1 MIGSKEELVLW
12 LMQQPEGKTYELK
25 EHKEKRSLNAN
36 AYFWVLV
43 GKIAKATH
51 STNQTIHNAL
61 LRDYGQ
67 IDIQDGVAQWVVLP
81 ETYKLTESDYLLA
94 TPNKVKM
101 QSKKGEVQG
110 IVYIRL
116 RGSHTYNTEEMS
128 RLIDGTVME
137 AKELGIETLTPF
149 QLEEMKQ
156 KWGSQS

>member
-51 STNQTIHNAL
+51 STNQIIHNAL

-81 ETYKLTESDYLLA
+81 ESYKLTESDYLLA

-156 KWGSQS
+156 KWGNQ

>member
-12 LMQQPEGKTYELK
+12 LMQQPEGKTYEVK

-67 IDIQDGVAQWVVLP
+67 IDIVDGVAQWVVLP
-81 ETYKLTESDYLLA
+81 ETYKLTEADYLLA
-94 TPNKVKM
+94 TPNRVKM
-101 QSKKGEVQG
+101 QSKRGEIQG
-110 IVYIRL
+110 IVYVRL
-116 RGSHTYNTEEMS
+116 RGSHTYDSAEMA

-137 AKELGIETLTPF
+137 AKELGIETMTPE
-149 QLEEMKQ
+149 QIERMKAS
-156 KWGSQS
+156 WRSQS

>member
-25 EHKEKRSLNAN
+25 EHKEKRSHNAN

-81 ETYKLTESDYLLA
+81 ESYKLTESDYLLA

-156 KWGSQS
+156 KWGSQ

>member
-81 ETYKLTESDYLLA
+81 ESYKLTESDYLLA

-156 KWGSQS
+156 KWGNQ

>member
-137 AKELGIETLTPF
+137 AKELGIETLTPL

-156 KWGSQS
+156 KWGSQ

>member
-156 KWGSQS
+156 KWGSQ

>member
-81 ETYKLTESDYLLA
+81 ESYKLTESDYLLA

-137 AKELGIETLTPF
+137 AKELGIETMTPS
-149 QLEEMKQ
+149 EIERMKAS
-156 KWGSQS
+156 WRSQS